1 MISTAR
7 LAVLVLA
14 AATAGIAA
22 MSSPA
27 GAQDVRGIEACNTET
42 RIERRTGCM
51 QSNIEYLQQLIAKN
65 NAATN
70 QRLAAAAAEIAA
82 LKTSLAALQA
92 TVDKLAAGKPADA
105 KPADAKPADARPA
118 ETKPADGKAAAPK

>member
-1 MISTAR
+1 MISTVR

-14 AATAGIAA
+14 AVTAGIAA
-22 MSSPA
+22 VSGPA

-42 RIERRTGCM
+42 KIERRTGCM

-65 NAATN
+65 NATTN

-82 LKTSLAALQA
+82 LKASLTALQA
-92 TVDKLAAGKPADA
+92 TVDKLAAA
-105 KPADAKPADARPA
+105 KPAETKPA
-118 ETKPADGKAAAPK
+118 ETKPADVKAAAPK